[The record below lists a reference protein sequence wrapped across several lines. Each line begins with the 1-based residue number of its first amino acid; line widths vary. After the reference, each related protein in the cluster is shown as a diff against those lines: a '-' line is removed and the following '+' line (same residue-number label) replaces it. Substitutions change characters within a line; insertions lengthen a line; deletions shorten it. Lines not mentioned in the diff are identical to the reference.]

1 MFDCWLVE
9 GSTMLRANA
18 EDDGLR
24 GSRGSDAEDDA
35 LIRSLVGLMGGEM
48 LGVSRASSE
57 VGGGG

>member
-1 MFDCWLVE
+1 
-9 GSTMLRANA
+9 MLQANA

-35 LIRSLVGLMGGEM
+35 LIWSLVGLMGGEM
-48 LGVSRASSE
+48 LRVSQASSE